1 MQKEAT
7 GAGALRQDRQDRQH
21 RRDTLPSGLARGI
34 EAALAAVLG
43 EQRPDGHWVYEL
55 EADATI
61 PAEYVLMV
69 HFLGEPPDAALEA
82 KIGRHLRR
90 VQGAHGGWPLFHGG
104 AYDPSASVK
113 AYFALKMIGDPVDAP
128 HMARARA
135 AILAHGG
142 AEHSNVFTRFLLA
155 LYGIV
160 PWDAVPAMPVEI
172 TLLPD
177 WFPFHLTKVS
187 YWTRTV
193 LTPLLVLGAL
203 KPRAR
208 NPRAVGI
215 DELFL
220 TPPGQ
225 LGTAARAPHQS
236 RLWFAFFRT
245 VERQL
250 RRLEPRIPARLRRR
264 AIERASAFVRAR
276 LNGEDGLG
284 AIFPAMVNAVQ
295 MLDALGLGREAGE
308 YAGNYADEYAGARRA
323 IDKLLVDRG
332 EEAYCQPCFSPVWDT
347 ALMCH
352 ALFEAGTPEAI
363 EAAVRG
369 LEWLRPLQIL
379 DLHGDWSLNRPGLRP
394 GGWAFQYAN
403 AHYPDVDDTAV
414 VAMAMH
420 RADRVLGEPRFADA
434 VERAREWV
442 LGMQSRD
449 GGWGA
454 FDPDNTCRYLNNIP
468 FADHGAL
475 LDPPTADVSARCL
488 SMLAQLDPLACRRR
502 GGPAARA
509 LDWLLRAQEPHGAW
523 YGRWGINYVYGV
535 WSALC
540 ALNAAGLGRETRAV
554 ARAVDWLHSVQNPD
568 GGWGEDGSSYRLDY
582 AGHEPF
588 QSLPSQTAWALLGLM
603 AAGAVDSPAVARGIA
618 WLLEHQRQDGLWD
631 EEHHTATG
639 FERVFYLRYHGYA
652 RYFPLW
658 ALARYRNLRAAGAS
672 RVGFGM

>member
-1 MQKEAT
+1 MRYSVFRTMQTEMT
-7 GAGALRQDRQDRQH
+7 GAAGLSPALQATR
-21 RRDTLPSGLARGI
+21 LERGI
-34 EAALAAVLG
+34 DDALAAMLA

-69 HFLGEPPDAALEA
+69 HFLGEPPDPALEA
-82 KIGRHLRR
+82 KIGRYLRR
-90 VQGAHGGWPLFHGG
+90 MQGAHGGWPLFHGG
-104 AYDPSASVK
+104 AFDPSASVK
-113 AYFALKMIGDPVDAP
+113 AYFALKMIGDPPDAP

-142 AEHSNVFTRFLLA
+142 AECSNVFTRFLMA

-160 PWDAVPAMPVEI
+160 PWDAVPVMPVEI
-172 TLLPD
+172 ALLPG
-177 WFPFHLTKVS
+177 WFPFHLSKVS

-203 KPRAR
+203 KPQAR

-220 TPPGQ
+220 APPQ
-225 LGTAARAPHQS
+225 RLGVAPRAPHQS

-245 VERQL
+245 IERQL
-250 RRLEPRIPARLRRR
+250 RRLEPRIPARLRER
-264 AIERASAFVRAR
+264 AIERASAFVLAR

-295 MLDALGLGREAGE
+295 MMDVLGLPRDGEA
-308 YAGNYADEYAGARRA
+308 YAGARRA
-323 IDKLLVDRG
+323 IDRLVVDRG
-332 EEAYCQPCFSPVWDT
+332 EEAYCQPCLSPVWDT
-347 ALMCH
+347 ALMSH
-352 ALFEAGTPEAI
+352 ALLETGTPEALD
-363 EAAVRG
+363 AALRG

-379 DLHGDWSLNRPGLRP
+379 DLHGDWGLNRPGLRP

-420 RADRVLGEPRFADA
+420 RADRELGEPRFADA

-442 LGMQSRD
+442 IGMQSRD

-454 FDPDNTCRYLNNIP
+454 FDPDNTFHYLNHIP

-475 LDPPTADVSARCL
+475 LDPPTADVTARCL
-488 SMLAQLDPLACRRR
+488 SMLVQLDPQACRQRAA
-502 GGPAARA
+502 PAARA
-509 LDWLLRAQEPHGAW
+509 LAWLLRSQEAHGSW
-523 YGRWGINYVYGV
+523 YGRWGMNYVYGV
-535 WSALC
+535 WCVLC
-540 ALNAAGLGRETRAV
+540 ALGAAGLGRENRAV
-554 ARAVDWLHSVQNPD
+554 ARAVDWLHAVQNQD
-568 GGWGEDGSSYRLDY
+568 GGWGEDGASYRLDY
-582 AGHEPF
+582 AGHETF
-588 QSLPSQTAWALLGLM
+588 ESTPSQTAWALLGLM
-603 AAGAVDSPAVARGIA
+603 VAGAVDSPAVARGIA
-618 WLLEHQRQDGLWD
+618 WLLAHQRRDGLWD
-631 EEHHTATG
+631 EEHHTAVG
-639 FERVFYLRYHGYA
+639 FPRVFYLRYHGYA

-658 ALARYRNLRAAGAS
+658 ALARYRRLRAAGGG
-672 RVGFGM
+672 RPGFGM

>member
-1 MQKEAT
+1 MQPATT
-7 GAGALRQDRQDRQH
+7 GAAGTWQGSRQAQIERAVERAL
-21 RRDTLPSGLARGI
+21 
-34 EAALAAVLG
+34 EAVLA
-43 EQRPDGHWVYEL
+43 EQQADGHWVYEL

-69 HFLGEPPDAALEA
+69 HFLGEPPDLALEA
-82 KIGRHLRR
+82 KIGRYLRR

-113 AYFALKMIGDPVDAP
+113 AYFALKMIGDAPDAP

-135 AILAHGG
+135 AIRAHGG
-142 AEHSNVFTRFLLA
+142 AEASNVFTRILLA

-160 PWDAVPAMPVEI
+160 PWAAVPVMPVEI
-172 TLLPD
+172 ALLPG
-177 WFPFHLTKVS
+177 WFPFHLSKVS

-193 LTPLLVLGAL
+193 LAPLLVLGAL
-203 KPRAR
+203 KSRAR

-220 TPPGQ
+220 GEPGR
-225 LGTAARAPHQS
+225 LGMTARAPHQG
-236 RLWFAFFRT
+236 RLWFAFFSAI
-245 VERQL
+245 ESQL

-264 AIERASAFVRAR
+264 AIEQASAFVRAR

-284 AIFPAMVNAVQ
+284 AIFPAMVNAVE
-295 MLDALGLGREAGE
+295 MLHALEVPPHDPEL
-308 YAGNYADEYAGARRA
+308 AGARRA
-323 IDKLLVDRG
+323 IDRLLVDRG
-332 EEAYCQPCFSPVWDT
+332 DEAYCQPCLSPVWDT
-347 ALMCH
+347 ALMSH
-352 ALFEAGTPEAI
+352 ALLEAGTPEAI
-363 EAAVRG
+363 EAACRG
-369 LEWLRPLQIL
+369 LDWLRPLQVL
-379 DLHGDWSLNRPGLRP
+379 DLRGDWGVHRPGLRP

-403 AHYPDVDDTAV
+403 AYYPDVDDTAV
-414 VAMAMH
+414 VAMAMQ
-420 RADRVLGEPRFADA
+420 RADRLLPAPRYADA

-442 LGMQSRD
+442 LGMQSRE

-454 FDPDNTCRYLNNIP
+454 FDPENTQRYLNNIP

-488 SMLAQLDPLACRRR
+488 SMLAQLDPAACGRR

-509 LDWLLRAQEPHGAW
+509 LDWLLREQEAHGAW
-523 YGRWGINYVYGV
+523 YGRWGINYVYGA
-535 WSALC
+535 WSVLC
-540 ALNAAGLGRETRAV
+540 ALGAAGLGMEHPAV
-554 ARAVDWLHSVQNPD
+554 ARAVDWLRSVQNPD
-568 GGWGEDGSSYRLDY
+568 GGWGEDGNSYRLDY

-588 QSLPSQTAWALLGLM
+588 ESTPSQTAWALLGMM
-603 AAGAVDSPAVARGIA
+603 AAGAVDAPALARGIG
-618 WLLEHQRQDGLWD
+618 WLIEHQRADGLWD
-631 EEHHTATG
+631 ETHHTATG

-658 ALARYRNLRAAGAS
+658 ALARYRRLRAEGGN